1 MDWSSNSSSYLKEG
15 SSVMGDKASLEK
27 IADFISDQKA
37 NSATSS
43 DDISVLLGTY
53 EETVVI
59 DSTVVRETV
68 VDDLAVNG
76 EIALDGN

>member
-1 MDWSSNSSSYLKEG
+1 
-15 SSVMGDKASLEK
+15 MGDKASLEK